1 MVPLPVICY
10 RHAMLVESKLSSG
23 ELLQSWRKRRRMSQ
37 LELAL
42 TAQVSARHISFL
54 ETGRSQPS
62 REMLLHLA
70 RHLEIPPRERN
81 ALLLAAGLAPHFS
94 ETPVDDQRFADV
106 RGIIELIL
114 RSHEPY
120 PAIAIDRHWNV
131 LMHNRALEPVLLTIA
146 PELRAPPINLLRLS
160 LHPGGIAP
168 RTVNYGEW
176 RAHLL
181 LRLQQQIDATGDPV
195 LLDLRREA
203 ESYPHQTDDS
213 HQEARQLVIPLVL
226 QTPGGVMRFYT
237 TTMVFGSPVD
247 ITLTELAIETFMPAD
262 AETAAAMRR

>member
-1 MVPLPVICY
+1 M
-10 RHAMLVESKLSSG
+10 AVESNLSTG
-23 ELLQSWRKRRRMSQ
+23 QLLQSWRKRRRMSQ

-42 TAQVSARHISFL
+42 TAQVSARHVSFL

-70 RHLEIPPRERN
+70 GHLDIPRREQN
-81 ALLLAAGLAPHFS
+81 MLLLAAGLAPHFS

-120 PAIAIDRHWNV
+120 PAVAIDRHWNV
-131 LMHNRALEPVLLTIA
+131 VMHNHALEPVLSTIA
-146 PELRAPPINLLRLS
+146 PELREPPINLLRLS

-168 RTVNYGEW
+168 RTMNYDEW

-195 LLDLRREA
+195 LLDLKREA
-203 ESYPHQTDDS
+203 EGYPHQGDEL
-213 HQEARQLVIPLVL
+213 QPGVRQLVIPLVL

-247 ITLTELAIETFMPAD
+247 ITLSELAIETFLPAD